1 MMSILLISLGFICC
15 LVGLIGSVLPVVPGL
30 IISWLGILLLFWVP
44 EVEVSSSLLWITL
57 AVTLLILILDYIIPI
72 LGTKKLGGSKFGMY
86 GAGVGLVVGF
96 IAPIPLGI
104 LIGPFVGA
112 YLGEVVFAKKAS
124 RPALKAALGSF
135 LGFLTSTVLELMA
148 SLSFFVIFMYKL
160 IQYKA
165 VLF

>member
-1 MMSILLISLGFICC
+1 MSILLISLGFICC
-15 LVGLIGSVLPVVPGL
+15 LVGLVGSVLPVVPGL

-57 AVTLLILILDYIIPI
+57 AITLVILILDYIIPI

-86 GAGVGLVVGF
+86 GAGVGLVVGLL
-96 IAPIPLGI
+96 APIPLGI
-104 LIGPFVGA
+104 LIGPFIGA

-124 RPALKAALGSF
+124 QPALKAALGSF

-160 IQYKA
+160 IQYRA

>member
-1 MMSILLISLGFICC
+1 MSILLISLGFICC
-15 LVGLIGSVLPVVPGL
+15 LVGLVGSVLPVVPGL
-30 IISWLGILLLFWVP
+30 PISWLGILLLFWVP

-57 AVTLLILILDYIIPI
+57 AITLLILILDYIIPI

-86 GAGVGLVVGF
+86 GAGVGLVVGLL
-96 IAPIPLGI
+96 APIPLGI

-112 YLGEVVFAKKAS
+112 YLGEVIFAKKAS
-124 RPALKAALGSF
+124 QQALKAALGSF
-135 LGFLTSTVLELMA
+135 LGFLTSTVLEVLA

-160 IQYKA
+160 IQYRA

>member
-1 MMSILLISLGFICC
+1 MSILLVSLGFICC
-15 LVGLIGSVLPVVPGL
+15 LVGLVGSVLPVVPGL

-57 AVTLLILILDYIIPI
+57 AITLVILILDYIIPI

-86 GAGVGLVVGF
+86 GAGVGLVVGLL
-96 IAPIPLGI
+96 APMPLGI

-112 YLGEVVFAKKAS
+112 YLGEVIFAKKAS
-124 RPALKAALGSF
+124 QPALKAALGSF

-148 SLSFFVIFMYKL
+148 SFSFFVIFMYKL
-160 IQYKA
+160 IQYRA

>member
-1 MMSILLISLGFICC
+1 MSILLISLGFICC
-15 LVGLIGSVLPVVPGL
+15 LVGLVGSVLPVVPGL
-30 IISWLGILLLFWVP
+30 PISWLGILLLFWVP

-57 AVTLLILILDYIIPI
+57 AITLFILILDYIIPI

-86 GAGVGLVVGF
+86 GAGVGLVVGLL
-96 IAPIPLGI
+96 APIPLGI
-104 LIGPFVGA
+104 LIGPFIGA

-124 RPALKAALGSF
+124 QPALKAALGSF

-160 IQYKA
+160 IQYRA

>member
-1 MMSILLISLGFICC
+1 MSIFLISLGFICC
-15 LVGLIGSVLPVVPGL
+15 LIGLIGSVLPVVPGL

-72 LGTKKLGGSKFGMY
+72 LGTKKLGGSKFGVY
-86 GAGVGLVVGF
+86 GAGVGLVVGLLS
-96 IAPIPLGI
+96 PIPLGI
-104 LIGPFVGA
+104 LIGPFIGA

-124 RPALKAALGSF
+124 QSALKAALGSF
-135 LGFLTSTVLELMA
+135 LGFLTSTVLELLA
-148 SLSFFVIFMYKL
+148 SLSFFVIFIYKL
-160 IQYKA
+160 IEYRA

>member
-1 MMSILLISLGFICC
+1 MSILLVSLGFICC
-15 LVGLIGSVLPVVPGL
+15 LVGLVGSVLPVVPGL

-57 AVTLLILILDYIIPI
+57 AITLVILILDYIIPI

-86 GAGVGLVVGF
+86 GAGVGLVVGLL
-96 IAPIPLGI
+96 APIPLGI
-104 LIGPFVGA
+104 LIGPFIGA
-112 YLGEVVFAKKAS
+112 YLGEVIFAKKAS
-124 RPALKAALGSF
+124 QPALKAALGSF

-160 IQYKA
+160 IQYRA

>member
-1 MMSILLISLGFICC
+1 MSILLVSLGFICC
-15 LVGLIGSVLPVVPGL
+15 LVGLVGSVLPVVPGL

-57 AVTLLILILDYIIPI
+57 AITLVILILDYIIPI

-86 GAGVGLVVGF
+86 GAGVGLVVGLL
-96 IAPIPLGI
+96 APIPLGI
-104 LIGPFVGA
+104 LIGPFIGA
-112 YLGEVVFAKKAS
+112 YLGEVIFAKKAS
-124 RPALKAALGSF
+124 QPALKTALGSF

-160 IQYKA
+160 IQYRA

>member
-1 MMSILLISLGFICC
+1 MSILLVSLGFICC
-15 LVGLIGSVLPVVPGL
+15 LVGLVGSVLPVVPGL

-57 AVTLLILILDYIIPI
+57 AITLVILILDYIIPI

-86 GAGVGLVVGF
+86 GAGVGLVVGL

-124 RPALKAALGSF
+124 QPALKAALGSF

-160 IQYKA
+160 IQYRA

>member
-1 MMSILLISLGFICC
+1 MSILLISLGFICC
-15 LVGLIGSVLPVVPGL
+15 LVGLVGSVLPVVPGL

-57 AVTLLILILDYIIPI
+57 AITLVILILDYIIPI

-86 GAGVGLVVGF
+86 GAGVGLVVGLL
-96 IAPIPLGI
+96 APIPLGI
-104 LIGPFVGA
+104 LIGPFIGA
-112 YLGEVVFAKKAS
+112 YLGEVIFAKKAS
-124 RPALKAALGSF
+124 QPALKAALGSF

-160 IQYKA
+160 IQYRA